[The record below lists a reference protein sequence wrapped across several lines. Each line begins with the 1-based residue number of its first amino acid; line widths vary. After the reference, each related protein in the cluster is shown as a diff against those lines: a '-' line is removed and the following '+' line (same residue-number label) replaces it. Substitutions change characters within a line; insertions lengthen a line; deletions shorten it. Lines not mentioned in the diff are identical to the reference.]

1 MSRQR
6 SIFIAGG
13 GTGGHLYP
21 ALAVGRKL
29 REKMA
34 DIEIYFIGSQ
44 RPLEKE
50 IIQQYGEKFIS
61 LPIEGLRGRG
71 KRALR
76 SWLLIVVA
84 FIKSLSL
91 CWRKQ
96 PALVIGVGGYSSGP
110 VIVAAWFCGKPIL
123 ILEQNARPGF
133 TNRILRPV
141 AKKAIVA
148 FRSTLPYFGSKGV
161 ILGNPVRPE
170 FRKVLARKNRTPFT
184 ILVFGGS
191 QGSNFLN
198 QLIIRTL
205 PLLKP
210 LKEKI
215 LFFHQTG
222 PKEFDLVAK
231 AYEEHNFSSRVVSP
245 YFFDMPA
252 RFAAAD
258 LIICRA
264 GATSVAEL
272 IASRRAAILIPF
284 ARAAENHQY
293 WNARE
298 LASQAA
304 ADMLVENEASPET
317 LAQKIQDYFNHPE
330 KLTAMEERLAE
341 LEVSEPEEKI
351 AALCLDLMKLT
362 NGKVKVG

>member
-1 MSRQR
+1 MSGQR
-6 SIFIAGG
+6 TVFIAGG

-21 ALAVGRKL
+21 ALAIGRKL
-29 REKMA
+29 REKMP
-34 DIEIYFIGSQ
+34 DIDIYFIGSA
-44 RPLEKE
+44 RALEKE
-50 IIQQYGEKFIS
+50 IIQQQGEKFIS
-61 LPIEGLRGRG
+61 LRVEGLRGRG
-71 KRALR
+71 RRALR
-76 SWLLIVVA
+76 SLLLIPVA
-84 FIKSLSL
+84 FIKSLGL
-91 CWRKQ
+91 LWRKR
-96 PALVIGVGGYSSGP
+96 PALVIGAGGYSSGP
-110 VIVAAWFCGKPIL
+110 VVAASWVCRRPAL

-161 ILGNPVRPE
+161 FLGNPVRPE
-170 FRKVLARKNRTPFT
+170 FRRIPPRKNRTPFT
-184 ILVFGGS
+184 ILIFGGS
-191 QGSNFLN
+191 QGSHFLN

-210 LKEKI
+210 LEEKI
-215 LFFHQTG
+215 LFIHQTG
-222 PKEFDLVAK
+222 PQEFDLVER
-231 AYEEHNFSSRVVSP
+231 AYAEHGFPSRIVSP

-252 RFAAAD
+252 RFALAD

-298 LASQAA
+298 LVSRQA
-304 ADMLVENEASPET
+304 ADMLSENEASPEA
-317 LAQKIQDYFNHPE
+317 LARKIQDYFEHPE
-330 KLTAMEERLAE
+330 KLTAMEERLRE
-341 LEVSEPEEKI
+341 LEVAEPEEKI
-351 AALCLDLMKLT
+351 AGLCLELMKT
-362 NGKVKVG
+362 NVGRLDVG